1 MSKITEPYTL
11 EGYEDAVIKYL
22 KSNNVTVETESL
34 YNVVVFGDRIH
45 VDKKK
50 Q

>member
-1 MSKITEPYTL
+1 MRH
-11 EGYEDAVIKYL
+11 YENKASERL
-22 KSNNVTVETESL
+22 ETESL